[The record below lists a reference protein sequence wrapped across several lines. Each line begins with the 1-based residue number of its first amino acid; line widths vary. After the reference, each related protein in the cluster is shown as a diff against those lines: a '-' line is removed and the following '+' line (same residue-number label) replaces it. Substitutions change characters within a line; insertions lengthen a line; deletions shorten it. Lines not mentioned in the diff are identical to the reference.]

1 VDWAKGNANIGN
13 NNENLLVYFELRA
26 ITKKNTLPNFARNI
40 LINEHFVTTS
50 MFFFW
55 DNFWQNIF
63 KKFVTTYLPK
73 N

>member
-1 VDWAKGNANIGN
+1 MDWAKGNANIGN

-50 MFFFW
+50 MFFLGTIFGKT
-55 DNFWQNIF
+55 F
-63 KKFVTTYLPK
+63 KKNL
-73 N
+73 